1 MSEYIKTPALKDL
14 SEQKIVFL
22 DKNLEEAIRETL
34 EKPGGP
40 LTRLDLH
47 QLETFVADYRI
58 VDDLSGLKKK
68 QTLSTLSVDGNS
80 IVDLTP
86 LQKFIHLTDDNFSNK
101 AFAET
106 LKFFSL
112 KRILDNSLSIAKLD
126 EITPECVY
134 LIFKDSSML

>member
-40 LTRLDLH
+40 LTRQDLH

-58 VDDLSGLKKK
+58 VDDLSGLKKNK
-68 QTLSTLSVDGNS
+68 PYLHYQ
-80 IVDLTP
+80 LTATR
-86 LQKFIHLTDDNFSNK
+86 L
-101 AFAET
+101 
-106 LKFFSL
+106 
-112 KRILDNSLSIAKLD
+112 
-126 EITPECVY
+126 
-134 LIFKDSSML
+134 LI